1 MEIKGK
7 KAVICGGASG
17 MAKATAQLLRQKGAD
32 IAILDLPSSAGAE
45 VAKELDGTFHEVDI
59 LDENQ
64 TESAISDAV
73 ERAGRPAHRGQHGRG
88 WRRASG
94 HCPRTGHTRWPT
106 SGARSS

>member
-7 KAVICGGASG
+7 KAIICGGASG

-59 LDENQ
+59 LDE
-64 TESAISDAV
+64 T
-73 ERAGRPAHRGQHGRG
+73 RPSRPSTTPSTRSVGCTSRSTPPAAAS
-88 WRRASG
+88 ASG
-94 HCPRTGHTRWPT
+94 R
-106 SGARSS
+106 